1 MGGSG
6 MLNFLPEIFFILLT
20 ISVLSGFILLFKKIP
35 LSYVRIHIWMISL
48 PPLVA
53 LLALVSHKG
62 RGIIGPWRF
71 DSFSWFITVFVL
83 LIGLIV
89 QKYSVRYLFGER
101 SYRKYFA
108 LLTLITVADALSWLS
123 NDLRWLLGCWGLTLF
138 TLTVLIRVKKE
149 WNVALNASKSSG
161 NLFLISWILLLA
173 AFSLVAQATG
183 HWQLSL
189 AMDQSNL
196 REMESWEKTLINV
209 LIIVAVMIPAA
220 QWPFQRWLL
229 DSAVTPTPVSAVM
242 HAGIVNAGAM
252 MLTRFAPVF
261 SGDPAQIVLLVL
273 SSVSVLFGTGIMLV
287 HVDYKRQLVGSTIAQ
302 MGFMLIQCAL
312 GAYSAA
318 IIHAVLHGFF
328 KSSLFL
334 QAGSAI
340 QHTHSVHKNTHS
352 TTFLWKAAGGVLGLL
367 FGIGYWLT
375 SPEVGFPLISSIT
388 LAWSVSIAW
397 TQLVTLGTG
406 PIGKLIGCF
415 LLAGTAVVYQMIHSA
430 FAGILQETVQKS
442 TQSNAFVETMFLFIF
457 LLGSALVLWLAHHRG
472 SRFFIIIYLW
482 FIRIG
487 EPNKDSYESH
497 PKYLTKH
504 LSQGGHLQ

>member
-1 MGGSG
+1 
-6 MLNFLPEIFFILLT
+6 MLNLLPIVFFILLT
-20 ISVLSGFILLFKKIP
+20 ASLLSGFILLSKKIP
-35 LSYVRIHIWMISL
+35 LSFVRIHIWIISL
-48 PPLVA
+48 PPIVA

-62 RGIIGPWRF
+62 RGIIGPWRL
-71 DSFSWFITVFVL
+71 DSLSWLITVFVL

-89 QKYSVRYLFGER
+89 QKYSVRYLYGER
-101 SYRKYFA
+101 AYRKYFA

-138 TLTVLIRVKKE
+138 ALTFLIRVKKE

-161 NLFLISWILLLA
+161 TLFLISWILLLA

-189 AMDQSNL
+189 ALDHNSLKQMDT
-196 REMESWEKTLINV
+196 WEKTLIN
-209 LIIVAVMIPAA
+209 LLLIVAVMIPAA

-252 MLTRFAPVF
+252 MLTRFAPLF
-261 SGDPAQIVLLVL
+261 NGNSAQIVLLIL
-273 SSVSVLFGTGIMLV
+273 SSVSVLIGTGIMLV

-312 GAYSAA
+312 GAFSAA

-340 QHTHSVHKNTHS
+340 QHKSQVHKNTHS
-352 TTFLWKAAGGVLGLL
+352 ATFLWKAAGGVLGILV
-367 FGIGYWLT
+367 GIGYWLT
-375 SPEVGFPLISSIT
+375 SPEIGFPLISSIT
-388 LAWSVSIAW
+388 LAWSVALAW
-397 TQLVTLGTG
+397 TQLVTLGNG
-406 PIGKLIGCF
+406 LIGKIVGCF
-415 LLAGTAVVYQMIHSA
+415 LIGGAAAVYQMIHSA

-442 TQSNAFVETMFLFIF
+442 TQPNAFVETLFLFIF
-457 LLGSALVLWLAHHRG
+457 LLVSALVLWLAHHRG
-472 SRFFIIIYLW
+472 SRFFMIIYLW
-482 FIRIG
+482 FIRLG

-497 PKYLTKH
+497 PRYLTKH